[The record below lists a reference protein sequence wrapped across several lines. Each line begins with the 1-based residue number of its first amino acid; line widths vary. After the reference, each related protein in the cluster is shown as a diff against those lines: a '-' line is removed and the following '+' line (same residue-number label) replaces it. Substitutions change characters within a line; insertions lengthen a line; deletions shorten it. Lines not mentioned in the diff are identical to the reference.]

1 MSGVRVDN
9 VSPENIR
16 RYRLQDNARGVVVV
30 SVDVDSAASE
40 QLRVGDV
47 IEEVSRQPVSNVN
60 EFNSA
65 VGKVGKKS
73 VLLRVRNQAGV
84 RFAVIDAE
92 N

>member
-9 VSPENIR
+9 INPENIQ
-16 RYRLQDNARGVVVV
+16 RYRLKDNARGVVVV
-30 SVDVDSAASE
+30 SVDPESNASD
-40 QLRVGDV
+40 QLKTGDV
-47 IEEVSRQPVSNVN
+47 IEEVARQPITTVN

-65 VGKVGKKS
+65 IARIGKKS
-73 VLLRVRNQAGV
+73 VLLRVRNQSGV